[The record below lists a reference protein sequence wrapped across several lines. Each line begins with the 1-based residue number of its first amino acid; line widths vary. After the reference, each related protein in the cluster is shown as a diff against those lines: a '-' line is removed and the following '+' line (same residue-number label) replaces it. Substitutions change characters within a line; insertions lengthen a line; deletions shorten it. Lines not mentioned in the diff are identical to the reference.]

1 MCDAAERSIWWT
13 TNEEA
18 LAVSHQGGRC
28 ERIKT
33 NTGGVA
39 GRAGGGAREINHA
52 DDDDDD
58 EGKGRGHLGECRGIR
73 GLETGF

>member
-18 LAVSHQGGRC
+18 LAVSHQGERC

-33 NTGGVA
+33 NTGGLQ
-39 GRAGGGAREINHA
+39 GGLGEGVREINHA

-58 EGKGRGHLGECRGIR
+58 DEGKGRD
-73 GLETGF
+73 T